1 MLRPS
6 TRQQRVLGLALALSA
21 GTGIGLAAPAVL
33 SPSRASP
40 STSDRIDSEQSRAGT
55 PTVQA
60 RPATAPEGSPPV
72 TTAVPPQPEVPARE
86 VTLEEATAI
95 AARVAPGRVVE
106 TDLDT
111 GATGPEYEITLVHP
125 DGTASEIGVD
135 ARTGQVVSSKLHDE
149 WD

>member
-6 TRQQRVLGLALALSA
+6 IRPRRVLGLTLALSA

-33 SPSRASP
+33 SSSRASP
-40 STSDRIDSEQSRAGT
+40 SPPDRIESGPSQAGT
-55 PTVQA
+55 STVQA
-60 RPATAPEGSPPV
+60 RPATAPEGSRLV
-72 TTAVPPQPEVPARE
+72 TTPVPPQPEEPARQ

-111 GATGPEYEITLVHP
+111 GTTGLEYEITLVHQ
-125 DGTASEIGVD
+125 DGTASEIDVD